1 MRPILWHASCFH
13 LLARSRGNG
22 IKTLPSG
29 HAPGMKCIL
38 IAAFL
43 FRLFL
48 MIATPFDD
56 RHRNLGIYGF
66 NDEMSHIHYVRYLAE
81 RRALPV
87 QTRSVLD
94 ADAFEA
100 NEFEY
105 YQPPLYYMLA
115 APAYAAAEKAFPGR
129 GVYAIR
135 LVSLA
140 FGLLTVAA
148 AGWAGSAF
156 DRRMGNLCATLCAV
170 CPGAAYY
177 TAIAGNDSL
186 AWLAGAAWLGALLH
200 APEES
205 RFPRQAGLGLLLGLG
220 MLAKSSLLSLM
231 PLVFLKPWLA
241 WRRTGD
247 WRRLL
252 PPLSVCLIAFAVT
265 LPYYLRNLRLYGSF
279 LALDIGAGAQPNF
292 LEDPSWH
299 RIYAFLSWTV
309 VTFWEPFNVPLG
321 FHSFPIKVLL
331 VSLTV
336 TYAGMLI
343 LGGLPLSRVRD
354 NGARDNHLL
363 ARAAVALSCAG
374 YLWYNL
380 RFPQSDARLMFHALG
395 ALFIVSIQAGRA
407 LIGLVRPQGR
417 RRRIPGHGEPSRL
430 HPSRR

>member
-1 MRPILWHASCFH
+1 MKGIL
-13 LLARSRGNG
+13 L
-22 IKTLPSG
+22 
-29 HAPGMKCIL
+29 
-38 IAAFL
+38 AAFL
-43 FRLFL
+43 LRLIL
-48 MIATPFDD
+48 LIATPFDD
-56 RHRNLGIYGF
+56 RHSNLGINGF

-105 YQPPLYYMLA
+105 YQPPLYYALA
-115 APAYAAAEKAFPGR
+115 APAYAAAEKAFPGK
-129 GVYAIR
+129 GAYAIR
-135 LVSLA
+135 LVSLV

-156 DRRMGNLCATLCAV
+156 DRRMGILCATLFAV
-170 CPGAAYY
+170 FPGAAFF

-186 AWLAGAAWLGALLH
+186 AWLVGAIWLGALLH
-200 APEES
+200 APEKP

-252 PPLSVCLIAFAVT
+252 PPVSVCLIAFAVM
-265 LPYYLRNLRLYGSF
+265 LPYYLRNLKLYGSF
-279 LALDIGAGAQPNF
+279 LALDIGAGAQPGF
-292 LEDPSWH
+292 LLSPSWH
-299 RIYAFLSWTV
+299 RIYAFISWTV
-309 VTFWEPFNVPLG
+309 VTFWDPFNVPLG
-321 FHSFPIKVLL
+321 FHNFPVKVLL
-331 VSLTV
+331 VSLTGS
-336 TYAGMLI
+336 YGGMLI
-343 LGGLPLSRVRD
+343 VGWLRLPLRRVRD
-354 NGARDNHLL
+354 DGARDNLLL
-363 ARAAVALSCAG
+363 AWAAVGLSCAG

-395 ALFIVSIQAGRA
+395 ALFIVSIHAGRS
-407 LIGLVRPQGR
+407 LTGLGRPQVGR
-417 RRRIPGHGEPSRL
+417 RGVPGCGEPSLRSVL
-430 HPSRR
+430 TMSEEP